1 MRIAVTGGSG
11 DIGTYVCDELIAQGH
26 EVVCLDIAEP
36 RIQTEFRQCDL
47 TALDTA
53 CDAVSDCEQ
62 IVHLAAIPDPFGD
75 LPLEEV
81 LGRNTVLSYNLFEAA
96 RRTGIRRVV
105 YAGSESGSGFGIHE
119 AELIPLY
126 LPIDEEHPQWPHEAY
141 SLSKYF
147 GESIGA
153 NYARAFGLEVVSL
166 RYTAVWLQRNAEA
179 VEQMVAHARR
189 GDGLETLEPKDWLG
203 GYIAV
208 RDVARA
214 FVAASKFRFADT
226 DIPFEAFCLSAR
238 DTCIQVP
245 TLELAQARF
254 GALPPLKDSR
264 LFEDNPYAS
273 MFDIRKAKRL
283 LGWEP
288 AWTWRDF
295 EKWEL

>member
-36 RIQTEFRQCDL
+36 RLQTEFRQCDL

-189 GDGLETLEPKDWLG
+189 GDGLETLESKDWLG

-214 FVAASKFRFADT
+214 FAAASEFRFADM

-238 DTCIQVP
+238 DTCILVP

-254 GALPPLKDSR
+254 GTLPPLRDPR
-264 LFEDNPYAS
+264 LFDDNPYAS